1 MSSSYLNKEG
11 LARLWYQISDQF
23 VKKEA
28 GKGLFSGNYA
38 DLTGAPTNVSALCNM
53 ERATGLG
60 PATSTLARWRSTR

>member
-38 DLTGAPTNVSALCNM
+38 DLTGAPTNVSTPPYNLVV
-53 ERATGLG
+53 E
-60 PATSTLARWRSTR
+60 